1 MKKRLLFLFSL
12 TFSFSVANSQT
23 VQWASKVIE
32 FSSELTP
39 VQYSARQILGKPNVL
54 PSVGDNP
61 NAWTPDRPKRKAWI
75 KIGYETPLQIQQVAI
90 AESSNPGALYRIL
103 AYDEAG
109 KEYVLQTL
117 NPQAIPTKGRML
129 NIFIDKT
136 PYKVAALKLEFDG
149 APLPDFFSI
158 DAVAITDSNLP
169 ITAIINISE
178 LIAKGLITDHLDEN
192 VNSNANDYNAILSPD
207 GRTLYFSR
215 SNHPGNVGG
224 IKDSEDIWYSTLDSN
239 GKWTMAQNLGAKF
252 NNKHPNFVNSISSV
266 TPDGKAAVMVLGNQ
280 YLKGGKKMLAGISVS
295 QYVNGDWTT
304 PKAVKIDN
312 DYNYSEKAHY
322 YLANS
327 RLALLMSVDREDSY
341 GDRDIYVSF
350 PKNDS
355 AWSEPLNLGSVIN
368 TAAEEASPFLAADN
382 KTLYFSSQGFSGYGG
397 LDIFRSVRLDDSWT
411 KWSVPENLGPE
422 INSKFDDLFFNIPSN
437 SENAYFSKGVAE
449 NNSDIFTLKL
459 PPFMLPD
466 PVVIVKGKLLDQKT
480 NQPLDAKIIFET
492 LPDGKEAGIAN
503 SNPATGEYEIQ
514 IPVGKMYGIRAIA
527 KDHLSTNQN
536 LDLRKVA
543 YGPIKKD
550 LLLAP
555 DEQAL
560 ADKPVEMPPIGLT
573 PIAENATIP
582 LNNIFFKFDDA
593 TLQAESFPELNRIVT
608 LMNERKLMKVEI
620 AGHTDQIGS
629 DEYNMKLSERRA
641 KSVTRYLEGKGVDS
655 SRITTTWYGETKPVD
670 ATNTRDG
677 NRKNRRVE
685 FKILKLQ

>member
-1 MKKRLLFLFSL
+1 MKKGLLFLFSL

-266 TPDGKAAVMVLGNQ
+266 TPDGKAAIMVLGNQ

-327 RLALLMSVDREDSY
+327 RLELLLSVDRED
-341 GDRDIYVSF
+341 
-350 PKNDS
+350 
-355 AWSEPLNLGSVIN
+355 
-368 TAAEEASPFLAADN
+368 
-382 KTLYFSSQGFSGYGG
+382 
-397 LDIFRSVRLDDSWT
+397 
-411 KWSVPENLGPE
+411 
-422 INSKFDDLFFNIPSN
+422 
-437 SENAYFSKGVAE
+437 
-449 NNSDIFTLKL
+449 
-459 PPFMLPD
+459 
-466 PVVIVKGKLLDQKT
+466 
-480 NQPLDAKIIFET
+480 
-492 LPDGKEAGIAN
+492 
-503 SNPATGEYEIQ
+503 
-514 IPVGKMYGIRAIA
+514 
-527 KDHLSTNQN
+527 
-536 LDLRKVA
+536 
-543 YGPIKKD
+543 
-550 LLLAP
+550 
-555 DEQAL
+555 
-560 ADKPVEMPPIGLT
+560 
-573 PIAENATIP
+573 
-582 LNNIFFKFDDA
+582 
-593 TLQAESFPELNRIVT
+593 
-608 LMNERKLMKVEI
+608 
-620 AGHTDQIGS
+620 
-629 DEYNMKLSERRA
+629 
-641 KSVTRYLEGKGVDS
+641 
-655 SRITTTWYGETKPVD
+655 
-670 ATNTRDG
+670 
-677 NRKNRRVE
+677 
-685 FKILKLQ
+685 